1 MKRIIHI
8 LLCVAVVISLS
19 ACTVLDDISE
29 GLSGNKVD
37 DSNRVISVAN
47 EDGERYYWLPTHMES
62 FTPDGKPEYTYAITY
77 AEDTYV
83 LDTMKITVYDK
94 NGEVKREENIKLAS
108 YEEKD
113 YITFWSYESEIKLSG
128 ETTSSSFKN
137 WFMLDLSTKKYK
149 RVTDY
154 KVAAGSGDITFDEA
168 KEQLEEIKLGNEWFM
183 GDEGALYQCY
193 LPPRY
198 ENELGSFEMI
208 DFPKDEFDVTSFR
221 MKPDTEHLGWTAKT
235 ASGETVDV
243 ILPNGFAAGLAQCDP
258 TKDEMSPV
266 YYYDNGNVAEKAT
279 FVPVTGKAYLE
290 YVMLDIDTYRT
301 LSIDGMMFFM
311 IPSACED
318 YFGED
323 FDSGKY
329 EEYCSYRD
337 RYAASAE

>member
-1 MKRIIHI
+1 MKKIIHI
-8 LLCVAVVISLS
+8 LLCVAMVISLS
-19 ACTVLDDISE
+19 SCTVLDDIAG

-37 DSNRVISVAN
+37 ESNRIISVAN
-47 EDGERYYWLPTHMES
+47 EDGERWYWLPTHMES
-62 FTPDGKPEYTYAITY
+62 FTPDGKPEYTYDITY

-83 LDTMKITVYDK
+83 LDTMKIIVYDK
-94 NGEVKREENIKLAS
+94 NGEVKREENIKLVS

-113 YITFWSYESEIKLSG
+113 YITFWTYESELKLDG
-128 ETTSSSFKN
+128 ETTKSGLKN

-149 RVTDY
+149 RLTDY
-154 KVAAGSGDITFDEA
+154 KVAAGTGDITFDEA
-168 KEQLEEIKLGNEWFM
+168 KEQLEEINLATEWFM
-183 GDEGALYQCY
+183 GGEGPLYQCY
-193 LPPRY
+193 IPPRY
-198 ENELGSFEMI
+198 ENELGSFEMT
-208 DFPKDEFDVTSFR
+208 DFPKDEFDITSFR
-221 MKPDTEHLGWTAKT
+221 MKPDTDHLEWTAKT

-290 YVMLDIDTYRT
+290 YVMLDIDSYRT

-311 IPSACED
+311 LPSACKD

-337 RYAASAE
+337 RYATPAE